1 MNHEKVRVK
10 FRKAIL
16 VPFILS
22 FLFGVGLLSGLSQAA
37 VVKPAGSVTV
47 VGRCGRGLLLDVS
60 GQRVLLVA
68 GSAYDIGYQHGRLL
82 KVEVQRT
89 VKIALSLAR
98 GSEKARE
105 KGYLPGTL
113 ENAFERTRKFIDLRY
128 HEEMRGLA
136 DGAGIALKD
145 VQLANIF
152 PELFHCS
159 GFAVFGKATADGQLL
174 HGRILDYTTNAGFQ
188 ESAVVVV
195 VKPDGFNS
203 FITVGYAGLLGSV
216 TGMNDKQIAIGEIG
230 GRGEGNWDGMPMTF
244 LLRKAIEE
252 ADTLEKAV
260 NIFKNSR
267 RTCEY
272 YYVISDGKIPD
283 ARGLACT
290 PEKCEVISPGQSY
303 PHLPHAIDDALLM
316 GAGYQPLVVLTKKQ
330 YGQIDVPAALDFMNR
345 PVAMKRCLHRVL
357 FTPTNSKLWVSNAV
371 SADVE
376 NHQAYEQPYYHY
388 NFKELS
394 AMIPDA
400 VEAASP

>member
-136 DGAGIALKD
+136 
-145 VQLANIF
+145 QT
-152 PELFHCS
+152 E
-159 GFAVFGKATADGQLL
+159 
-174 HGRILDYTTNAGFQ
+174 Q
-188 ESAVVVV
+188 E
-195 VKPDGFNS
+195 
-203 FITVGYAGLLGSV
+203 
-216 TGMNDKQIAIGEIG
+216 
-230 GRGEGNWDGMPMTF
+230 
-244 LLRKAIEE
+244 
-252 ADTLEKAV
+252 
-260 NIFKNSR
+260 
-267 RTCEY
+267 
-272 YYVISDGKIPD
+272 
-283 ARGLACT
+283 
-290 PEKCEVISPGQSY
+290 
-303 PHLPHAIDDALLM
+303 
-316 GAGYQPLVVLTKKQ
+316 
-330 YGQIDVPAALDFMNR
+330 
-345 PVAMKRCLHRVL
+345 
-357 FTPTNSKLWVSNAV
+357 
-371 SADVE
+371 
-376 NHQAYEQPYYHY
+376 
-388 NFKELS
+388 
-394 AMIPDA
+394 
-400 VEAASP
+400 